1 MLQKQLTKKSLPS
14 INNSAT
20 GSSYATTRIVNA
32 GSRYDKIGGESALLA
47 SSLGGI
53 VGREHI
59 SIPTLSS
66 SLSASS
72 TSSISDEQLSALK
85 STLST
90 KVENLSYECQ
100 MMDHLHSTAYQNGPA
115 GNSLGNALDG
125 STEGIASISS
135 SDVTSLLNGIV
146 GADVVV
152 VGTGSGNHDKLVEDA
167 SKAYG
172 GLGAD
177 GSRKEGSSVGTEGFS
192 PEAHSLPMAGD
203 GKSAFIGSDVRYV
216 LRVCCCWE
224 GNYL

>member
-1 MLQKQLTKKSLPS
+1 M
-14 INNSAT
+14 
-20 GSSYATTRIVNA
+20 
-32 GSRYDKIGGESALLA
+32 
-47 SSLGGI
+47 
-53 VGREHI
+53 GREHI
-59 SIPTLSS
+59 SLPALSS
-66 SLSASS
+66 LASA
-72 TSSISDEQLSALK
+72 SISDERLTALK

-100 MMDHLHSTAYQNGPA
+100 MMDQLHSTAYQNGPA

-125 STEGIASISS
+125 STDSIASISS
-135 SDVTSLLNGIV
+135 SDVTSLLKNIV

-177 GSRKEGSSVGTEGFS
+177 GSSRKEGSVGTEGFS

-216 LRVCCCWE
+216 FVCVVDFL
-224 GNYL
+224 GGGDYL